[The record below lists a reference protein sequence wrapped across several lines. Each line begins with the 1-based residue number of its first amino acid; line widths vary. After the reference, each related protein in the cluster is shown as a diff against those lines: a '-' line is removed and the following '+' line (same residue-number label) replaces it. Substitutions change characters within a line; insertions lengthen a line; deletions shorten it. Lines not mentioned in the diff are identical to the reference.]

1 MSDDRILLA
10 HGGGGELTRR
20 LIAEHIRPRL
30 ANAALD
36 ELTDGALLA
45 NPGGRLCVTTDA

>member
-1 MSDDRILLA
+1 MSGDLIMLA

-30 ANAALD
+30 ANPALVS
-36 ELTDGALLA
+36 
-45 NPGGRLCVTTDA
+45 NSCGGSVFIQVRVYR